1 MRVVSFSLSYHGH
14 VTETPRGGCRT
25 CDHQTPP
32 RGRGACGCV
41 VNEAGG
47 AVQHSARQAGAEDHT
62 EWYVSTTARDA
73 PAIAR
78 ARTQVLS
85 VAFVAQ
91 HAACGG
97 AWVSWREVT
106 CLTVFLGLLQTRVS
120 SSQAPWAAWYVPHSL
135 GESIT
140 VAMAH
145 AHGRKLTA
153 GGVQMVCAAGWRGG
167 GPAVRHHQSPHANSG
182 P

>member
-1 MRVVSFSLSYHGH
+1 MDMSPKPHAVDVARATIKRHRADEARAVVSSMKPVELFNTQHAKQVLKTTLNG
-14 VTETPRGGCRT
+14 TCPPPPETP
-25 CDHQTPP
+25 
-32 RGRGACGCV
+32 
-41 VNEAGG
+41 
-47 AVQHSARQAGAEDHT
+47 
-62 EWYVSTTARDA
+62 

-78 ARTQVLS
+78 ARPQVLY
-85 VAFVAQ
+85 VALVAQ
-91 HAACGG
+91 HAPCGG
-97 AWVSWREVT
+97 AWVSWREVAY
-106 CLTVFLGLLQTRVS
+106 LTVFLGLPQTRAS

-167 GPAVRHHQSPHANSG
+167 GPAVRHHQSPHANCG